1 MWNFLLKEY
10 FSFSRKER
18 AGIYTL
24 ILLVI
29 LGCITPR
36 FISWCRRADVAD
48 TLAFRQEVL
57 LFEASLAN
65 AACRSDTAAAINLPS
80 TCFYFD
86 PNRIAVP
93 DWIRLGVSEKTAGS
107 IQRYLSKGGQFRKP
121 EDLHKIYGMPP
132 PLADKLV
139 PYVRI
144 ADKERVTAPDKR
156 QYRKMP
162 GILDINTAD
171 TLRWDELPGIG
182 PGFARRICKFRDKL
196 GGFYSVEQVAETY
209 GLPDSVFKKIKPF
222 LKIGDS
228 SLKIM
233 DLNLTDEK
241 TLASHPYIRYKLAGM
256 IVAYRNA
263 HAGFRSMEE
272 LRSLPLVDDIIY
284 RKLEY
289 YIQIKP

>member
-1 MWNFLLKEY
+1 MWKYFMKEFLT
-10 FSFSRKER
+10 FSRKER

-24 ILLVI
+24 ILL
-29 LGCITPR
+29 LALCCGMPR
-36 FISWCRRADVAD
+36 FVAWYRAADGAD
-48 TLAFRQEVL
+48 TLAFRREVL
-57 LFEASLAN
+57 LFEASLAK
-65 AACRSDTAAAINLPS
+65 AARRPAAAAAINLPA
-80 TCFYFD
+80 TLFYFD
-86 PNRIAVP
+86 PNRIGME
-93 DWIRLGVSEKTAGS
+93 DWLQLGVPERTAGS
-107 IQRYLSKGGQFRKP
+107 IQRYLGKGGRFRKP
-121 EDLHKIYGMPP
+121 EDLRRIYSMPP
-132 PLADKLV
+132 PLADKLL

-144 ADKERVTAPDKR
+144 AEEARVTAPGTR
-156 QYRKMP
+156 QVRRGPAM
-162 GILDINTAD
+162 LDINRAD
-171 TLRWDELPGIG
+171 TLQWDALPGIG
-182 PGFARRICKFRDKL
+182 PGYARRICKFRDKL

>member
-1 MWNFLLKEY
+1 MWNYLLKEY

-18 AGIYTL
+18 TGIYTL
-24 ILLVI
+24 IILVI
-29 LGCITPR
+29 LCSAMPR
-36 FISWCRRADVAD
+36 FVSWYRRADAAD

-57 LFEASLAN
+57 LFEAALAK
-65 AACRSDTAAAINLPS
+65 AAPGRDTAAAINLPS
-80 TCFYFD
+80 TLFYFD
-86 PNRIAVP
+86 PNRIAAA
-93 DWIRLGVSEKTAGS
+93 DWLRLGVSERTAGS
-107 IQRYLSKGGQFRKP
+107 IQRYLSKGGHFRKP
-121 EDLHKIYGMPP
+121 EDLRRIYGMPP

-144 ADKERVTAPDKR
+144 AEREQITVPDKR
-156 QYRKMP
+156 QYRKSP
-162 GILDINTAD
+162 PILDINKAD
-171 TLRWDELPGIG
+171 TLLWDELPGIG

-196 GGFYSVEQVAETY
+196 GGFYSIAQVAETY
-209 GLPDSVFKKIKPF
+209 GLPDSVFNKIKPF

-272 LRSLPLVDDIIY
+272 LRSLPLVDDVIY